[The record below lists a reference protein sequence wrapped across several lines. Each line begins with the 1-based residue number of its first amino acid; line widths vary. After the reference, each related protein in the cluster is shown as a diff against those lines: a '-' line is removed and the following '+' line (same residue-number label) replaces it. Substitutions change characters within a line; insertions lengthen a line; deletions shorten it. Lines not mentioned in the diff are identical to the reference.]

1 MAEPVSL
8 SAMVLCYGVT
18 KLATMMF
25 SAGLKAG
32 SDWVVDRSC
41 VAAVQK
47 IYDLTHDSKGNKID
61 HRRKPW
67 CTMRRFCT
75 AYESGDKDKF
85 NELRAS
91 MRELKEALTA
101 DEQEKLAEAI
111 GEGGNEA
118 VAMLCAAL
126 DNTP

>member
-1 MAEPVSL
+1 MDPVT
-8 SAMVLCYGVT
+8 AGVLLYGVT
-18 KLATMMF
+18 KLGTMIF
-25 SAGLKAG
+25 SAGLKVG
-32 SDWVVDRSC
+32 SDWAVDYSA
-41 VAAVQK
+41 VAAVK
-47 IYDLTHDSKGNKID
+47 AIYSLEKDSKGNKID

-75 AYESGDKDKF
+75 AYETGDKDKF

-101 DEQEKLAEAI
+101 DEQQKLADAL

-118 VAMLCAAL
+118 VAALCLAL
-126 DNTP
+126 DNCP